1 MSNLKAGKPDAV
13 FALVDNLARVNY
25 ADLPAEA
32 VNTTKLDI
40 LDCLGV
46 AVAATTTDLAC
57 RKIVDLVT
65 EIGGRE
71 ESTIIGDGRKVPAHA
86 AAFANAAL
94 THALNYDDY
103 TDPLITHFGCVIFP
117 AAFAMAE
124 RVGKVTGKEFI
135 TTYTLGVDLAARLS
149 RALITKGEQRN
160 WNLHGWLT
168 TQLVGYFGAAAV
180 AGRLQGLKADRLVH
194 ALGLAYSQVAGNK
207 QVLVGVGADKGIYP
221 SYPAHS
227 GVLAALMAHKGIAGP
242 QESLEGQNGL
252 YNVFFQGLYDPA
264 ALTRDLG
271 RSFEGSAFYIYP
283 CCGFTHSRIELV
295 LKMIEEHKFRPDDI
309 ESITVFVGPISRLL
323 CEPQEVRRNPRLT
336 AEAQYSLPFT
346 VATAIAKGKPRI
358 GHFTGEGIRDPEILS
373 VSNKVGYR
381 IDDAYDLKYGTGYCP
396 AKMEIKLKN
405 GRTLCGEQGGGRYG
419 HPERPVSKADLKEK
433 FRECVAYSA
442 RPLSVAAVDKIVAMV
457 DNLEDV
463 DDVSQIIR
471 LVS

>member
-1 MSNLKAGKPDAV
+1 MTSLNVGEKDAV
-13 FALVDNLARVNY
+13 FDLVDNLARVKY
-25 ADLPAEA
+25 EDLPAAA

-46 AVAATTTDLAC
+46 AVAATANDRVC
-57 RKIVDLVT
+57 RKVVELMT

-86 AAFANAAL
+86 AAFVNAAL

-124 RVGKVTGKEFI
+124 RVGKVQGKEFI
-135 TTYTLGVDLAARLS
+135 TAYTLGVDLAARLS
-149 RALITKGEQRN
+149 RALLTKGEQRN

-180 AGRLQGLKADRLVH
+180 AGRLQGLDADRLAH

-221 SYPAHS
+221 AYPAHG
-227 GVLAALMAHKGIAGP
+227 GVFAAIMAHKGIAGP
-242 QESLEGQNGL
+242 TESLEGQNGL
-252 YNVFFQGLYDPA
+252 YKVFFQGLYDRT

-295 LKMIEEHKFRPDDI
+295 TKMRDEHKFRPDDI
-309 ESITVFVGPISRLL
+309 EAITTYVGPISRLL
-323 CEPQEVRRNPRLT
+323 CEPQDVRRNPRLM

-346 VATAIAKGKPRI
+346 IGAAIAKGKPRI
-358 GHFTGEGIRDPEILS
+358 EHFTGEGLKDPEILAI
-373 VSNKVGYR
+373 SNKVHYR
-381 IDDAYDLKYGTGYCP
+381 VDEAYDLKYGTGYCP
-396 AKMEIKLKN
+396 AKIEIKLKN
-405 GRTLCGEQGGGRYG
+405 GRTLLAEQGGGRYG
-419 HPERPVSKADLKEK
+419 HPERPVSKEDLTQK
-433 FRECVAYSA
+433 FRECAAFSA
-442 RPLSVAAVDKIVAMV
+442 RPLSKSTVDKIIAMV
-457 DNLEDV
+457 DKLEDV
-463 DDVSQIIR
+463 DDVSEIIR

>member
-13 FALVDNLARVNY
+13 FALVDNLASLKY
-25 ADLPAEA
+25 EDLPADA
-32 VNTTKLDI
+32 VNATKLDI

-46 AVAATTTDLAC
+46 AVAATTTDLVC
-57 RKIVDLVT
+57 KKVVDLIT

-71 ESTIIGDGRKVPAHA
+71 ESTIIGDGRKVPAHT

-103 TDPLITHFGCVIFP
+103 FDPLITHFGCVIFP

-124 RVGKVTGKEFI
+124 RVGKVPGKEFI
-135 TTYTLGVDLAARLS
+135 TAYTLGVDVSARLS
-149 RALITKGEQRN
+149 RALLTTGEQKN

-221 SYPAHS
+221 AYPAHS
-227 GVLAALMAHKGIAGP
+227 GVLAAMMAHKGIAGP
-242 QESLEGQNGL
+242 PESLEGQNGL
-252 YNVFFQGLYDPA
+252 YNVFFQGIYDPT
-264 ALTRDLG
+264 ALTKNLG
-271 RSFEGSAFYIYP
+271 KSFERSAYYIYP
-283 CCGFTHSRIELV
+283 CCGFTHSRIELI
-295 LKMIEEHKFRPDDI
+295 LKMMDEHKFSGDEI
-309 ESITVFVGPISRLL
+309 ESIIVYVGPISRLL
-323 CEPQEVRRNPRLT
+323 CEPKDIRRNPRLT

-346 VATAIAKGKPRI
+346 VGAAVAKGKPRI
-358 GHFTGEGIRDPEILS
+358 EHFTGQGLKDPQILKI
-373 VSNKVGYR
+373 SNKVDYR
-381 IDDAYDLKYGTGYCP
+381 VEDAYDLKYGTGYCP
-396 AKMEIKLKN
+396 AKLEIKLKD
-405 GRTLCGEQGGGRYG
+405 GRTLLGEQGGGRYG
-419 HPERPVSKADLKEK
+419 HPERPISKADLTEK

-442 RPLSVAAVDKIVAMV
+442 RPLSAATVDKLIAMV

-471 LVS
+471 MVS